1 MTKNDVD
8 QVLIDELRMRV
19 ASYEWEIGLLVER
32 VRDQEGFIREMLRI
46 QGELAVGLKGNGH
59 APATH

>member
-1 MTKNDVD
+1 MTK
-8 QVLIDELRMRV
+8 DETQDRLEALGELLRHAEQRNTD
-19 ASYEWEIGLLVER
+19 LER
-32 VRDQEGFIREMLRI
+32 RIRDQEGFIREMLRI

>member
-46 QGELAVGLKGNGH
+46 QGEMALSLRE
-59 APATH
+59 PADDPAH